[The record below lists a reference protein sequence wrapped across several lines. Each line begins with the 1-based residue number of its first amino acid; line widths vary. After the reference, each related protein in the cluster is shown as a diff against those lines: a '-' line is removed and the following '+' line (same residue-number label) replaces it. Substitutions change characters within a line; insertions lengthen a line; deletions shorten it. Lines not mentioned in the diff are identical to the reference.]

1 MIIAIV
7 KAKIISGKQEELR
20 TIADKLQYEYAPQ
33 EEGCEQ
39 YESFIDGSTFI
50 TLERWKNQ
58 NVLDKHLKTKHVEE
72 FVPQMRNCV
81 EGGEFSVQFIKTT
94 DVSFVTL

>member
-7 KAKIISGKQEELR
+7 KATIVSGKHEELR
-20 TIADKLQYEYAPQ
+20 TIANKLQYECAPQ

-39 YESFIDGSTFI
+39 YESFIDRDTFI
-50 TLERWKNQ
+50 TLERWTNQ
-58 NVLDKHLKTKHVEE
+58 EALDNHLKTKHVVE

-81 EGGEFSVQFIKTT
+81 EGGTFAVQLINTT
-94 DVSFVTL
+94 DISFVTL